1 MHMALTKQK
10 MENEVFKN
18 LKLNKKKQKR
28 QANKKTNIQ
37 TNKQIEKTKKIT

>member
-28 QANKKTNIQ
+28 QANKK
-37 TNKQIEKTKKIT
+37 NKKKNLKLRV